1 MSFSEL
7 HTLLQQQVD
16 SARDLTALL
25 GREREALEGKDPE
38 QITAVVT
45 EKQSLLSQLSQIE
58 MNREKLLHSLGVKN
72 TPEAFNRFIQEN
84 DTNDQLATLADELR
98 SVLDNCFQMNRVNGG
113 IAELSY
119 HYLAHSLAILR
130 GGEGENE
137 TTYGPQGK
145 TKAPADNQRS
155 LAKA

>member
-25 GREREALEGKDPE
+25 EREREALEGKDPE

-45 EKQSLLSQLSQIE
+45 EKQALLSQLSQIE
-58 MNREKLLHSLGVKN
+58 MNREKLLHSLGVEN

-84 DTNDQLATLADELR
+84 DTNDKLATLADELR
-98 SVLDNCFQMNRVNGG
+98 SVLDNCF
-113 IAELSY
+113 
-119 HYLAHSLAILR
+119 
-130 GGEGENE
+130 
-137 TTYGPQGK
+137 GK

>member
-16 SARDLTALL
+16 SARELTSLL
-25 GREREALEGKDPE
+25 EREREALEGKDPE
-38 QITAVVT
+38 QITEVVT
-45 EKQSLLSQLSQIE
+45 EKQALLSQLSQIE
-58 MNREKLLHSLGVKN
+58 MNRERLLHSLGIDN
-72 TPEAFNRFIQEN
+72 TPEALDLFIQEN
-84 DTNDQLATLADELR
+84 DENAKLATVRDELR
-98 SVLDNCFQMNRVNGG
+98 SVLDNCFQLNRVNGG

>member
-7 HTLLQQQVD
+7 HSLLQRQVE
-16 SARDLTALL
+16 SARELTALL
-25 GREREALEGKDPE
+25 AREREALEGKDPE
-38 QITAVVT
+38 QITTVVT
-45 EKQSLLSQLSQIE
+45 EKQELLSQLSQLE
-58 MNREKLLHSLGVKN
+58 MNREQLLQSLGVDN
-72 TPEAFNRFIQEN
+72 TPEDFDHFIEEN
-84 DTNDQLATLADELR
+84 DTNNQLATLADELR

-145 TKAPADNQRS
+145 TKAPSDHHRS